1 MSALP
6 SYGMSRTI
14 CLTSPR
20 SYDGPSPSPPPLV
33 PISYFFLGTHP
44 SALARGGGTNGQTLP
59 PSPSLLLLLLLFGQ
73 RYFLPLPLPLSVYSV
88 EITNFCLRKQ
98 IQFLVS
104 LQMIYASACSEKP
117 LDFLFPSVYLMA
129 NLFPKKTSPPIHFP
143 LPSPNSRHTRQL
155 GRIIV
160 PTTHRGDPQPRTEYT
175 LTSLRQTA
183 TQVIKKEDGNWGE
196 GSLLKKSHFSQFFLS
211 SFFLGGGEFA
221 ASLFG
226 PKHLLKKQINL
237 FF

>member
-1 MSALP
+1 MDQAPL
-6 SYGMSRTI
+6 
-14 CLTSPR
+14 L
-20 SYDGPSPSPPPLV
+20 PLV

-160 PTTHRGDPQPRTEYT
+160 PTTLRGDPQPLTEYT
-175 LTSLRQTA
+175 LTSPLYRITGHQKRGWKLGGSGGSPKK
-183 TQVIKKEDGNWGE
+183 VI
-196 GSLLKKSHFSQFFLS
+196 FVRFFCPV
-211 SFFLGGGEFA
+211 FFFGGGELANFA
-221 ASLFG
+221 ASLFV
-226 PKHLLKKQINL
+226 PKHLSKRQINL
-237 FF
+237 FVYRFGDND